1 MKKPADTKIA
11 IIEDQEEIAE
21 MYRFKFES
29 EGYQVEVA
37 ENGAVGFKMVK
48 DFGPDIVLLD
58 LMMPV
63 QDGPETLDQFKSA
76 GIKVPVVVLTNL
88 GKEEA
93 MKRIRTPDNIVDF
106 LIKADCTPKQVVEKI
121 QALLEKVTA

>member
-1 MKKPADTKIA
+1 MKKPADTKVA

-48 DFGPDIVLLD
+48 EFNPDIVLMD

-76 GIKVPVVVLTNL
+76 GVKVPVVILTNL

-93 MKRIRTPDNIVDF
+93 MKRIRTPDLIVDF

-121 QALLEKVTA
+121 QVILEKVSA

>member
-1 MKKPADTKIA
+1 MKEPAEIKVA

-37 ENGAVGFKMVK
+37 VNGEAGFKMVQEFK
-48 DFGPDIVLLD
+48 PDIILLD

-63 QDGPETLDQFKSA
+63 QDGPETLDQFKEA
-76 GIKVPVVVLTNL
+76 GIKTPVIILTNL

-93 MKRIRTPDNIVDF
+93 NGRIKTTDNIADF
-106 LIKADCTPKQVVEKI
+106 IIKVDCTPSQVVDRTKAI
-121 QALLEKVTA
+121 LSKA

>member
-29 EGYQVEVA
+29 EGYLVEVA
-37 ENGAVGFKMVK
+37 ENGAIGFKMVQE
-48 DFGPDIVLLD
+48 FQPDVILMD

-63 QDGPETLDQFKSA
+63 QDGPETLEQFKSA
-76 GIKVPVVVLTNL
+76 GVKIPVVVLTNL
-88 GKEEA
+88 GREEA
-93 MKRIRTPDNIVDF
+93 MGRIKSTDSIADF
-106 LIKADCTPKQVVEKI
+106 IIKADCTPSQVLERTILVLQKQ
-121 QALLEKVTA
+121 

>member
-1 MKKPADTKIA
+1 MKDPADTKIA

-29 EGYQVEVA
+29 AGYQVEVA
-37 ENGAVGFKMVK
+37 ENGAVGFRMVK
-48 DFGPDIVLLD
+48 EFQPDIILLD

-63 QDGPETLDQFKSA
+63 QDGPETLDQFKAS
-76 GIKVPVVVLTNL
+76 GIKTPVIVLTNL

-93 MKRIRTPDNIVDF
+93 MGKIKTPENIVDF
-106 LIKADCTPKQVVEKI
+106 IIKADCTPTQVLDRVKGFLAKI
-121 QALLEKVTA
+121 

>member
-1 MKKPADTKIA
+1 MKKPSDTKIA

-37 ENGAVGFKMVK
+37 ENGITGFKMVQE
-48 DFGPDIVLLD
+48 FGPDIILLD
-58 LMMPV
+58 LMMPI

-76 GIKVPVVVLTNL
+76 NITTPVVILTNL

-93 MKRIRTPDNIVDF
+93 MKRIRSSDSIVDF
-106 LIKADCTPKQVVEKI
+106 LIKADATPKQVVEKVRN
-121 QALLEKVTA
+121 LLEKATA

>member
-1 MKKPADTKIA
+1 MKKPADTKVA
-11 IIEDQEEIAE
+11 IIEDQDEIAE

-48 DFGPDIVLLD
+48 EFNPDIVLMD

-63 QDGPETLDQFKSA
+63 QDGPETLDQFKTA
-76 GIKVPVVVLTNL
+76 GVKVPVVILTNL

-93 MKRIRTPDNIVDF
+93 MKRIRTPDLIVDF

-121 QALLEKVTA
+121 QAILDKITT

>member
-1 MKKPADTKIA
+1 MKQPADTKIA

-29 EGYQVEVA
+29 EGYIVEVA
-37 ENGAVGFKMVK
+37 ENGAVGFQMVK
-48 DFGPDIVLLD
+48 EFQPDIILMD

-63 QDGPETLDQFKSA
+63 QDGPETLDQFSA
-76 GIKVPVVVLTNL
+76 AGVKTPVIILTNL

-93 MKRIRTPDNIVDF
+93 NGKIKSRDNIVDF
-106 LIKADCTPKQVVEKI
+106 IIKADCTPSQV
-121 QALLEKVTA
+121 LERVKTFLANL

>member
-1 MKKPADTKIA
+1 MKKPADIKIA

-37 ENGAVGFKMVK
+37 ENGLTGFKMVQE
-48 DFGPDIVLLD
+48 FGPDIILLD

-63 QDGPETLDQFKSA
+63 QDGPETLDQFKA
-76 GIKVPVVVLTNL
+76 ANINIPVVILTNL

-93 MKRIRTPDNIVDF
+93 MKRIRAADSIVDF
-106 LIKADCTPKQVVEKI
+106 LIKADATPKQVVERVR
-121 QALLEKVTA
+121 ALLEKSTS

>member
-1 MKKPADTKIA
+1 MKQPADAKIA

-29 EGYQVEVA
+29 EGYIVEVA
-37 ENGAVGFKMVK
+37 ENGAVGFQMVK
-48 DFGPDIVLLD
+48 EFQPDIILMD

-63 QDGPETLDQFKSA
+63 QDGPETLEQFHSA
-76 GIKVPVVVLTNL
+76 GIKIPVIVLTNL

-93 MKRIRTPDNIVDF
+93 NGRIKSRENIVDF
-106 LIKADCTPKQVVEKI
+106 IIKADCTPSQVLERTKVFLAKI
-121 QALLEKVTA
+121 

>member
-37 ENGAVGFKMVK
+37 ENGAIGFKMVQEFK
-48 DFGPDIVLLD
+48 PDMVLMD

-63 QDGPETLDQFKSA
+63 QDGPETLVQFKAA
-76 GIKVPVVVLTNL
+76 GIKTPIIILTNL

-93 MKRIRTPDNIVDF
+93 MKRITTPDNIIDF
-106 LIKADCTPKQVVEKI
+106 LIKADCTPKQVVEKVRV
-121 QALLEKVTA
+121 LLEKVAA

>member
-1 MKKPADTKIA
+1 MKKPADTKVA

-21 MYRFKFES
+21 MYRFKFEA

-37 ENGAVGFKMVK
+37 SDGASGFKMVQE
-48 DFGPDIVLLD
+48 FNPDIILLD

-63 QDGPETLDQFKSA
+63 QDGPETLNQFKAA
-76 GIKVPVVVLTNL
+76 GIKTPVVILTNL

-93 MKRIRTPDNIVDF
+93 TKRIANPDSIVDF
-106 LIKADCTPKQVVEKI
+106 LIKADCTPKQVVERVKV
-121 QALLEKVTA
+121 LLDKSA

>member
-1 MKKPADTKIA
+1 MKKPADIKVA
-11 IIEDQEEIAE
+11 IIEDQDEIAE

-48 DFGPDIVLLD
+48 EFSPDIVLMD

-76 GIKVPVVVLTNL
+76 GVKTPVVILTNL

-93 MKRIRTPDNIVDF
+93 MKRIRTPDLIVDF

-121 QALLEKVTA
+121 QAILEKVGS

>member
-1 MKKPADTKIA
+1 MKKPADTKVA

-48 DFGPDIVLLD
+48 EFNPDIVLMD

-63 QDGPETLDQFKSA
+63 QDGPETLDQFKA
-76 GIKVPVVVLTNL
+76 EGIKVPVVVLTNL

-93 MKRIRTPDNIVDF
+93 MKRIRTPDLIVDF

-121 QALLEKVTA
+121 QAILQKLPA

>member
-1 MKKPADTKIA
+1 MKAPADTKIA
-11 IIEDQEEIAE
+11 IIEDQVEIAE

-37 ENGAVGFKMVK
+37 VNGEAGFKMVQEFK
-48 DFGPDIVLLD
+48 PDLVLLD

-76 GIKVPVVVLTNL
+76 GIKVPVIILTNL

-93 MKRIRTPDNIVDF
+93 NGRIKTPDNIVDF
-106 LIKADCTPKQVVEKI
+106 IIKVDCTPSQVVERAKSVL
-121 QALLEKVTA
+121 AKA